1 MSGQFVLQLV
11 SVESAG
17 LRHTSRDSKKS
28 SKKRAAEEDAAAKA
42 LRADMKKKQKSSVS
56 FRDRVQGVSYEDS
69 HRGA

>member
-1 MSGQFVLQLV
+1 MSGQFVLQLG

-17 LRHTSRDSKKS
+17 LRMKKS

-56 FRDRVQGVSYEDS
+56 FRDRVQGVSY
-69 HRGA
+69 